1 MVAKVEKTKE
11 ELEVENFRLQQKLHA
26 LELANEHL
34 RAKLEAALRKLY
46 GRRSEKLDPNQLL
59 FEFVELGEEAE
70 RELEEESKESSL
82 EADDDPEPPRRK
94 KRRRGRNPIP
104 ENLPRKREVIEPSP
118 EERICAGCHG
128 EKAPIGEKVTEELE
142 FIPAEFY
149 VREIV
154 RVSYACPHCKEG
166 VVTPALPPRP
176 IERGRPGPGL
186 LAHIAVSKY
195 ADHLPLYRQE
205 KIFER
210 GGVDLSRQTLCH
222 WMGEVAGLL
231 EPLYDAL
238 KAFILAARF
247 VQADETPVQVMD
259 PSYPGR
265 TRQGYLWVYARP
277 WAEVVFDF
285 TSTRSRDGPSRFLKG
300 YSGVLQTDAYSG
312 YNEILRTGRITHV
325 GCWAH
330 ARRGFYKAKGEAPQ
344 EARVILGAIQKLY
357 RIERRAKEAG
367 LSPQARAE
375 LRKAEA
381 APVLEILLVFIQD
394 LSGKV
399 LPRSKLGEA
408 VGYAL
413 AQWPT
418 LIQYVECGEA
428 EIDNNSVENAI
439 RAVAVGRKNWLFLGD
454 PQGGGLRAEVLY
466 SLLGTCHR
474 LGVNPFEYLRDVI
487 DRVSTHPHSRIAEL
501 LPRAWKSLRAP
512 NGTAPAMTAAS

>member
-1 MVAKVEKTKE
+1 
-11 ELEVENFRLQQKLHA
+11 
-26 LELANEHL
+26 
-34 RAKLEAALRKLY
+34 
-46 GRRSEKLDPNQLL
+46 
-59 FEFVELGEEAE
+59 
-70 RELEEESKESSL
+70 
-82 EADDDPEPPRRK
+82 
-94 KRRRGRNPIP
+94 
-104 ENLPRKREVIEPSP
+104 
-118 EERICAGCHG
+118 
-128 EKAPIGEKVTEELE
+128 
-142 FIPAEFY
+142 
-149 VREIV
+149 
-154 RVSYACPHCKEG
+154 
-166 VVTPALPPRP
+166 
-176 IERGRPGPGL
+176 
-186 LAHIAVSKY
+186 VSKY

-210 GGVDLSRQTLCH
+210 GGIELSRQTLCH

-238 KAFILAARF
+238 KAFILGSTF
-247 VQADETPVQVMD
+247 VQGDETPVQVMD

-265 TRQGYLWVYARP
+265 TRRGYLWGYARP

-312 YNEILRTGRITHV
+312 YNEVVRTGGITHV

-330 ARRGFYKAKGEAPQ
+330 ARRGFYAAKGEAPE
-344 EARVILGAIQKLY
+344 EARVILGAIQALY

-367 LSPQARAE
+367 LSPEGRAE

-381 APVLEILLVFIQD
+381 TPVLETILALIQD

-408 VGYAL
+408 IGYAL

-418 LIQYVECGEA
+418 LTRYVEIGEA
-428 EIDNNSVENAI
+428 EIDNNSLEHAI
-439 RAVAVGRKNWLFLGD
+439 RTVAVGRKNWLFLGD

-466 SLLGTCHR
+466 SLLGTCRR
-474 LGVNPFEYLRDVI
+474 LEVNPFEYLRDVI

-501 LPRAWKSLRAP
+501 LPRAWKAARAP
-512 NGTAPAMTAAS
+512 SAALLATTSAS